1 MQTATLQAEVPAQ
14 LMTQMNTLVE
24 QGWFGS
30 TDDLIVDALR
40 RLIMTHRPELME
52 EYLWQD
58 VEWGLH
64 GRE

>member
-14 LMTQMNTLVE
+14 LMTQMDALVE
-24 QGWFGS
+24 QGWFQS
-30 TDDLIVDALR
+30 TNDLIVDALR
-40 RLIMTHRPELME
+40 RLILTHRPELME

>member
-1 MQTATLQAEVPAQ
+1 MQTATVQAEVPTQ
-14 LMTQMNTLVE
+14 LMTQMNALVE
-24 QGWFGS
+24 QGWFRS
-30 TDDLIVDALR
+30 TNDLIVDALR

-64 GRE
+64 GQE

>member
-14 LMTQMNTLVE
+14 LVTQMNTLVE
-24 QGWFGS
+24 QGWFRS
-30 TDDLIVDALR
+30 TNDLIVDALR
-40 RLIMTHRPELME
+40 RLITTHRPELME

-64 GRE
+64 GQE